1 MYNLWDLKDLNVS
14 TEVLNVLISIK
25 EGHVRSNHFLF
36 MNKKPL
42 KVSYVSDSFS
52 R

>member
-1 MYNLWDLKDLNVS
+1 MYNLWDLKHFNVS
-14 TEVLNVLISIK
+14 TKVLNVLVSIK
-25 EGHVRSNHFLF
+25 EEHVRSNHFLF

-42 KVSYVSDSFS
+42 KVSYVLDFFS